1 MGQAGVMGQSCG
13 AGQKLCRVGP
23 KAWLVCLTQQL
34 LLQGPTPKKAALTL
48 PDRLWGGLAVPATQS
63 RKSSP
68 RNPGKKLDEG
78 CKNSGALGRELCL
91 LNQCSLLKDLGS
103 H

>member
-13 AGQKLCRVGP
+13 AGAKGLASLSP
-23 KAWLVCLTQQL
+23 QQL

-48 PDRLWGGLAVPATQS
+48 PDLLWGSLDVPAPQS
-63 RKSSP
+63 RKPSP
-68 RNPGKKLDEG
+68 RNPGKKLDKG
-78 CKNSGALGRELCL
+78 HKNSGALGRELCL
-91 LNQCSLLKDLGS
+91 LTQCSLLKDLGS